1 MNLTRLV
8 SALTWRTTK
17 GRELV
22 RLEEGADAAE
32 VVIGRSGEEE
42 LRALA
47 DAAIQAADQIAA
59 YRQGKQQA
67 A

>member
-1 MNLTRLV
+1 MLLKST
-8 SALTWRTTK
+8 ALTYRTTK

-22 RLEEGADAAE
+22 RLEHGAAAAE
-32 VVIGRSGEEE
+32 VVIGRAGEEE

-47 DAAIQAADQIAA
+47 AACIEAADEIAN
-59 YRQGKQQA
+59 RGHGQQQA